1 MHSMNLLFQV
11 HEKEDDLGRGGD
23 EDSKKTGNAGT
34 RLACCV
40 IGTANGTAWMQN
52 TAPAPLP

>member
-1 MHSMNLLFQV
+1 MYMNLLFQV

-52 TAPAPLP
+52 TAPVPLP